1 MNAIT
6 ETVDKPDGVCQQA
19 GIEPPFSEN
28 EGRAGVGRR
37 DIALPK
43 TSSKF
48 SHGGPRV
55 NSGGARP
62 NCGGPQ
68 PGSGRPRKIQPIAP
82 TQISYAVDTPR
93 WYCVRTDYGAETAV
107 DMAIRTAGFETLY
120 PMEWVPP
127 VAARRT
133 ADGRAIP
140 ARSERL
146 EPLLPRY
153 LLVRFDRSNPSWRF
167 IPTMAGVERVFST
180 HPERPTPIPDRDVED
195 LRKTLAPN
203 GVRYPDADPE
213 PAARTKKRWVGMLEA
228 LASMQTEAV

>member
-1 MNAIT
+1 MNAT

-19 GIEPPFSEN
+19 ITSETVSLLG
-28 EGRAGVGRR
+28 ETGVVGTQRET
-37 DIALPK
+37 DGVI
-43 TSSKF
+43 KF
-48 SHGGPRV
+48 THGGVR
-55 NSGGARP
+55 SGA
-62 NCGGPQ
+62 
-68 PGSGRPRKIQPIAP
+68 GRKPKPLAP

-133 ADGRAIP
+133 VDGRAIP

-180 HPERPTPIPDRDVED
+180 HPERPTPIPDRDIDD
-195 LRKTLAPN
+195 LQKTLAPN
-203 GVRYPDADPE
+203 GVKYPDADPE
-213 PAARTKKRWVGMLEA
+213 PAARTKKRWVNMLEA
-228 LASMQTEAV
+228 LAARSRYDFGE